1 MLIGGNEPFAS
12 QFRSCGHWGDIHTHR
27 SDFFKSAELESA
39 TRIGFDEDSLGLI
52 EAGMF
57 ERHLDLEAGLRLSIF
72 AEQGD
77 LVAFLLSVAKV
88 GFHEMY

>member
-1 MLIGGNEPFAS
+1 MV
-12 QFRSCGHWGDIHTHR
+12 
-27 SDFFKSAELESA
+27 
-39 TRIGFDEDSLGLI
+39 

-57 ERHLDLEAGLRLSIF
+57 EGHLDLEAGLRLSIF